1 MRLRASLILLPLASL
16 VVCSQAAPQ
25 RNSKPGT
32 YAVFDTS
39 MGSFV
44 CELYDRL
51 TPVTVA
57 NFVGL
62 AEGTKEWLTP
72 KGEMLKKPF
81 YDGLVFQIGRASC
94 RERV

>member
-1 MRLRASLILLPLASL
+1 MRLRASLILLALASL

-81 YDGLVFQIGRASC
+81 YDGLVSTA
-94 RERV
+94 